1 MKNQCPY
8 CSEPIG
14 IASRLKYCFI
24 STHFSIRCPH
34 CGKTI
39 RPLKNPLSF
48 QRCFYAG
55 ALTAF
60 ASFWAFIYLIKDHFW
75 QAVLFATCISLLL
88 TIAIAIVTIRN
99 IEFTKDK

>member
-75 QAVLFATCISLLL
+75 QAVLFAACMSLLL